1 MDNIE
6 KNRYV
11 RTAITE
17 ALLDLLA
24 EKELDKI
31 TVSEIT
37 AKAEVGRV
45 SFYRNYKTK
54 EDILKQHLLSIIR
67 KWSADASADRLSP
80 NELIRELFQHMSV
93 Q

>member
-1 MDNIE
+1 MKQVYHTDFSYGKAFQKMIQKAGKCNIMDNIE

-54 EDILKQHLLSIIR
+54 EDI
-67 KWSADASADRLSP
+67 
-80 NELIRELFQHMSV
+80 
-93 Q
+93 

>member
-45 SFYRNYKTK
+45 LF
-54 EDILKQHLLSIIR
+54 L
-67 KWSADASADRLSP
+67 P
-80 NELIRELFQHMSV
+80 EL
-93 Q
+93 